1 MITGFTYLDFQTR
14 DGLAPIDD
22 PRDTYALRNWALAAG
37 VDLLEDDDVVV
48 KNGYVVPKVIVP
60 GTAYV
65 TTERL
70 RGLSVMRRSRVAWDT
85 MHWLDTHGGA
95 TGNKVASYLGPL
107 PLRVVGVFADEEKYY
122 AAHNSIDTVYQY
134 VSTTPVHQME
144 FGPRGTRTLEQS
156 VVVIATN
163 QKQIGWTDVPKAQ
176 RRSMLTDICSSGPH
190 SSLRSGVVR
199 QVLESAKARTL
210 HGVAYYKGSLSTAED
225 YVIAREACRRFAE
238 IVRESIAGFADIDE
252 AIGLI
257 AACPR
262 TLGDRLIDAWNDATG
277 AKIMRGAC
285 GHIFDAEDGHDTRD
299 GEVCESCFDEDYRH
313 CEDTDDYRHTDTCYH
328 HEDDDCYR
336 SYPPSDDD
344 DDDDDDDDGGLLNSW
359 GASCSHLAHDV
370 TFLPSPN
377 GDFTM
382 GIELE
387 VQATG
392 SRNPALRDCNDHFN
406 RDTSYAMFKRDGS
419 LSDSY
424 GFEIVTAARRLN
436 DHLIKFKEWEPE
448 DLESW
453 DAGCC
458 GMHVHIDSRAFTP
471 LSLGKF
477 LMFYNQTDNH
487 DFIRDIAGRHPD
499 TDYGAKNYARKISEE
514 RTVSPIKVKRAG
526 DNNSRYNMVNVTN
539 LTDYE
544 QDRLGVNVT
553 RDSKGSYSTVEV
565 RIFRGTLRKARLLAQ
580 IEFAHASVIF
590 CRTASWQELD
600 GDAFKFWLSKT
611 AGYPNL
617 RKWFGV
623 FPSRNKQLVTAS
635 NEEDSTVEI

>member
-1 MITGFTYLDFQTR
+1 MIKGYSYDERMTLTRHNYL
-14 DGLAPIDD
+14 IDAGD
-22 PRDTYALRNWALAAG
+22 RQALKAWALAAG
-37 VDLLEDDDVVV
+37 IDLLEDDDVVV
-48 KNGYVVPKVIVP
+48 KDGFVVPKEIVP

-65 TTERL
+65 ASEML
-70 RGLSVMRRSRVAWDT
+70 RELSTLHTSSATWDSL
-85 MHWLDTHGGA
+85 HWLDTSGPGQEA
-95 TGNKVASYLGPL
+95 NKVAAYIGDL
-107 PLRVVGVFADEEKYY
+107 PLRVIGVFADDNGHV
-122 AAHNSIDTVYQY
+122 AFCASRNSPQAV
-134 VSTTPVHQME
+134 VSRVFPN
-144 FGPRGTRTLEQS
+144 PRFES
-156 VVVIATN
+156 VVVIRAKY
-163 QKQIGWTDVPKAQ
+163 KQVRWGDVPKSE
-176 RRSMLTDICSSGPH
+176 RSQL
-190 SSLRSGVVR
+190 
-199 QVLESAKARTL
+199 L
-210 HGVAYYKGSLSTAED
+210 HGVLRSRPYDSRFAAVMRNLEFSVLSPMNQGLVARHKGTTLTGGE
-225 YVIAREACRRFAE
+225 YVATRQLCIRFAGMVREAVDGYGDVVAAIELIDSCRQ
-238 IVRESIAGFADIDE
+238 S
-252 AIGLI
+252 
-257 AACPR
+257 
-262 TLGDRLIDAWNDATG
+262 LGDRLIEAWNTATG
-277 AKIMRGAC
+277 DTIVRGVC
-285 GHIFDAEDGHDTRD
+285 GHVFPENEGNDTAN
-299 GEVCESCFDEDYRH
+299 GLVCDSCFEEDYRH
-313 CEDTDDYRHTDTCYH
+313 CVDTDDYRYLEDCYFH
-328 HEDDDCYR
+328 DDDECYR
-336 SYPPSDDD
+336 TYPPRDDD
-344 DDDDDDDDGGLLNSW
+344 DDDDDDDDEDSDRNGLLCSW
-359 GASCSHLAHDV
+359 GASCSHLAHDKSF
-370 TFLPSPN
+370 TPSST

-387 VQATG
+387 VQATDNR
-392 SRNPALRDCNDHFN
+392 SDSLRDCNDHFN
-406 RDTSYAMFKRDGS
+406 RDVSYAMFKRDGS

-477 LMFYNQTDNH
+477 LMFYNQTNNH

-499 TDYGAKNYARKISEE
+499 TDYGAKDYARKIGAE
-514 RTVSPIKVKRAG
+514 RTVNPIKVKRAG

-553 RDSKGSYSTVEV
+553 RDSKGRYSTVEV

-590 CRTASWQELD
+590 CRSASWQELD

-611 AGYPNL
+611 SGYPNL

-623 FPSRNKQLVTAS
+623 FPSRNKQLVTAA

>member
-1 MITGFTYLDFQTR
+1 MIKGYSYEERMTLTRLNYLYDASDR
-14 DGLAPIDD
+14 LALK
-22 PRDTYALRNWALAAG
+22 AWALAAG
-37 VDLLEDDDVVV
+37 IDLLEDDDVVI
-48 KNGYVVPKVIVP
+48 KGGFVVPKEIVP

-65 TTERL
+65 ASEML
-70 RGLSVMRRSRVAWDT
+70 RELSTLHTSSAAWDSL
-85 MHWLDTHGGA
+85 HWLDTSGPGQR
-95 TGNKVASYLGPL
+95 GNKVAAYIGDL
-107 PLRVVGVFADEEKYY
+107 PLRVIGVFADGNGHVAFCASRNTPQAVVSRVFSNPRFESVAVIHAKYK
-122 AAHNSIDTVYQY
+122 Q
-134 VSTTPVHQME
+134 VSW
-144 FGPRGTRTLEQS
+144 G
-156 VVVIATN
+156 
-163 QKQIGWTDVPKAQ
+163 DVPKSERLTLLQ
-176 RRSMLTDICSSGPH
+176 GVMRSRPYNPRVSAVMRNLEFSALSRTDQCRLALHKGYTVAGREYLVTRDLCIRFAGIVRDAVAGYTDITAAIEVIDNC
-190 SSLRSGVVR
+190 R
-199 QVLESAKARTL
+199 QS
-210 HGVAYYKGSLSTAED
+210 
-225 YVIAREACRRFAE
+225 
-238 IVRESIAGFADIDE
+238 
-252 AIGLI
+252 
-257 AACPR
+257 
-262 TLGDRLIDAWNDATG
+262 LGDCMILAWNGVSSDELV
-277 AKIMRGAC
+277 RGAC
-285 GHIFDAEDGHDTRD
+285 GHVFPENEGNATYDGM
-299 GEVCESCFDEDYRH
+299 VCEGCFEDNYRH
-313 CEDTDDYRHTDTCYH
+313 CEDTDDYRHL
-328 HEDDDCYR
+328 DDCYFHDDDECYR
-336 SYPPSDDD
+336 TYPPRDDD
-344 DDDDDDDDGGLLNSW
+344 DFDDDDDGGLLNSW
-359 GASCSHLAHDV
+359 GASCSHLAHDK

-477 LMFYNQTDNH
+477 LMFYNQTNNH

-499 TDYGAKNYARKISEE
+499 TDDGAQNYARKIGAE
-514 RTVSPIKVKRAG
+514 RTVSPSKVKRAG
-526 DNNSRYNMVNVTN
+526 ENNSRYNMVNVTN
-539 LTDYE
+539 LTENE

-553 RDSKGSYSTVEV
+553 RDSKGRYSTVEV

-623 FPSRNKQLVTAS
+623 FPSRNKQLVTAA